1 MITKTVQLNSYLYF
15 AVFFLF
21 FFDLCILFITSRNY
35 FLVHNRKYNISK
47 FTNITQIWIIWDQ
60 WNKWQ
65 VIMFSISTPV
75 CAEKVVVAAFVK
87 EKHSS
92 KLHSQRIF
100 LGLFYSLQY
109 SYDWLFYKRFHEYNT
124 NLDLDHIKCQFLPY
138 SPANKPMCIT

>member
-1 MITKTVQLNSYLYF
+1 MITKTAQLNSYLYF
-15 AVFFLF
+15 AVFFVFFLF
-21 FFDLCILFITSRNY
+21 MYLFITSKNH
-35 FLVHNRKYNISK
+35 FLVYNLKNYISI

-60 WNKWQ
+60 WNKWH

-92 KLHSQRIF
+92 KLHFQIIF

-124 NLDLDHIKCQFLPY
+124 NLDLDHVKCQFLPY